1 MLDIRGYAKVEKVNN
16 LYVQTALQVRV
27 DSTKVTRKPGT
38 VEGTFPGSVACLD
51 TNFKD
56 NNELEWVFV
65 WNNDTNTHARD
76 SIIVY
81 GVMKRVTITDPRP
94 VGWSGDGGVRESN
107 KVELIKSGGGSRR
120 GRSPL
125 SPS

>member
-1 MLDIRGYAKVEKVNN
+1 MYGTSILLRANEMDREDVHVEK
-16 LYVQTALQVRV
+16 
-27 DSTKVTRKPGT
+27 KV
-38 VEGTFPGSVACLD
+38 V
-51 TNFKD
+51 
-56 NNELEWVFV
+56 
-65 WNNDTNTHARD
+65 H
-76 SIIVY
+76 
-81 GVMKRVTITDPRP
+81 RP